1 MIEISVITTTFNSS
15 LSIKDF
21 DLRIRRS
28 LDKLGKSF
36 EIIYVDDGSSDTS
49 PEILKE
55 ICNSDTNTRAI
66 IFSRNFGHH
75 KAIMAGIKSSKGA
88 WNFLIDSD
96 LEESPEIIEIF
107 WREKEMNPDYEIFVG
122 QQQSRKGGLFERI
135 SGNLLWAIINKT
147 TKMRIPKN
155 LITAR
160 LFSSRVREGIKSYQ
174 EKEIFIAHTFAHI
187 GFGQLVVPISKQRL
201 KKSDYN
207 LEKKIQ
213 LAVDGITNITIR
225 PLQYIFL
232 IGASI
237 SFTSFIGIF
246 VVLYQRIMGGVLIPG
261 WTSLIL
267 MNLLTCGVTLVSLGI
282 LGLYVSRIFQEVKGK
297 PSYVIKETFNDK

>member
-55 ICNSDTNTRAI
+55 ICNSDANTRAI

-107 WREKEMNPDYEIFVG
+107 WREKEINPDYEIFVG

-187 GFGQLVVPISKQRL
+187 GFAQLVVPINKQRL

>member
-21 DLRIRRS
+21 DQRIRRS
-28 LDKLGKSF
+28 LNKLVRNF
-36 EIIYVDDGSSDTS
+36 EIIYVDDGSSDKS

-55 ICNSDTNTRAI
+55 ICNSDSNTRAI

-75 KAIMAGIKSSKGA
+75 KAIMAGIKSSKGE

-107 WREKEMNPDYEIFVG
+107 WREKEINPDYEIFVG

-135 SGNLLWAIINKT
+135 SGNLLWAFINKT
-147 TKMRIPKN
+147 TKVRIPKN

-187 GFGQLVVPISKQRL
+187 GFGQFVVPISKLRL
-201 KKSDYN
+201 RKSDYN

-213 LAVDGITNITIR
+213 LAVDGITNVTIR
-225 PLQYIFL
+225 PLQHIFL
-232 IGASI
+232 LGALI
-237 SFTSFIGIF
+237 SCTAFIGIF
-246 VVLYQRIMGGVLIPG
+246 AVLYQRITDGISIPG

-267 MNLLTCGVTLVSLGI
+267 TNLLTSGVVLLSLGI
-282 LGLYVSRIFQEVKGK
+282 IGLYISRIFQEVKGK
-297 PSYVIKETFNDK
+297 PSYVIKEIFNDK